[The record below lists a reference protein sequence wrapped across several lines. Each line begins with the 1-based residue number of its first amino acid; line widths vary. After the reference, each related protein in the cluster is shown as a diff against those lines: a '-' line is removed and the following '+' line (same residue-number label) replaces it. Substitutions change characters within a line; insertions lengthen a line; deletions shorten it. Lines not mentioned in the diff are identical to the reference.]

1 MVAIVPGLVYRKTL
15 ELRLGSSGGAKGFGA
30 FGAGADVAEMVVA
43 VDAGGV
49 AISKADLN
57 GVVAHL
63 RSGLGARLGL
73 EHRQRGR

>member
-1 MVAIVPGLVYRKTL
+1 MDA
-15 ELRLGSSGGAKGFGA
+15 EGFGA
-30 FGAGADVAEMVVA
+30 FSARADVAEMVVA

-49 AISKADLN
+49 SVREADLN
-57 GVVAHL
+57 GVTAYL